1 MDIDPSGAL
10 DEYFPFDEEERAT
23 YLIFNPDQAFDTIT
37 DVKDSI
43 FVDLVRQVIS
53 VLVSESNTE
62 LVDNYVD
69 VYAEDKRARM
79 YDNGYITWGRTDF
92 QTENSANE
100 INDQKYRFI
109 VAKVVQNFRKFELYK
124 PEEIVV
130 KNNDANDEEEWLK
143 RDEDRIVDKKVMK
156 LAFFIEGEELTNRIV
171 DLLDKLIKDVFFEV
185 SMIVIL
191 ATTIL
196 IIFGVMRVKRLAVKM
211 TAQII
216 HLYEMLYQIATDS
229 KRSQGA
235 VVLSYKDT
243 SKELNMLNLTFNR
256 VARTINLATESMSK
270 HQTEEAQAQ
279 ALLSYSDAYH
289 IYDEFDKN
297 HP

>member
-1 MDIDPSGAL
+1 M
-10 DEYFPFDEEERAT
+10 
-23 YLIFNPDQAFDTIT
+23 
-37 DVKDSI
+37 
-43 FVDLVRQVIS
+43 
-53 VLVSESNTE
+53 
-62 LVDNYVD
+62 
-69 VYAEDKRARM
+69 
-79 YDNGYITWGRTDF
+79 
-92 QTENSANE
+92 
-100 INDQKYRFI
+100 
-109 VAKVVQNFRKFELYK
+109 QNFRKFELYK
-124 PEEIVV
+124 PEEYVV
-130 KNNDANDEEEWLK
+130 KANDANDQEEWLK

-256 VARTINLATESMSK
+256 VARTINMATESMSK
-270 HQTEEAQAQ
+270 H
-279 ALLSYSDAYH
+279 
-289 IYDEFDKN
+289 
-297 HP
+297 